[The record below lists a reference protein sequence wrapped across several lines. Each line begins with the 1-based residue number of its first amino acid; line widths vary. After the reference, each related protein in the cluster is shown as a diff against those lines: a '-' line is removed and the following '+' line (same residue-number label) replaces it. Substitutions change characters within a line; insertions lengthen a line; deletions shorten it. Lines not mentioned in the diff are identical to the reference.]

1 VVDLPTSKIN
11 QCDSPLRHAKTNE
24 FFNTISPKFQ
34 MLRG

>member
-24 FFNTISPKFQ
+24 FFNTIGSQLP
-34 MLRG
+34 LAA